1 MEKHIDEELGIMKDL
16 VMQMWNLVGRQLDKA
31 EESLLTCN
39 KELASEVV
47 LTEKVCNNMDNK
59 ISLACENFIALN
71 NPVAI
76 DLRLALAILRI
87 NSNLER
93 IGDFAEGISRFVIKD
108 MTDKLDENDLKQL
121 KLKEMFNNVNYMC
134 DINKKAFLE
143 EETNDLGKVFERD
156 DAVDDINL
164 KSKSVVANM
173 IRTNLNKAEE
183 YLCLY
188 SVIKKVERIGD
199 RCNNI
204 AEEIIFYLDANVVK
218 HNR

>member
-39 KELASEVV
+39 KELANEVV

-173 IRTNLNKAEE
+173 IRTNPNKAEE

-218 HNR
+218 HTR

>member
-173 IRTNLNKAEE
+173 IRTNPNKAEE